1 MRQGGIMLSLI
12 KSNRFFCCFLL
23 LFLFFQSVYS
33 ETDNF
38 ENPRIT
44 EANTKFGIKLFRKL
58 TEKDKTENIFIS
70 PLSIAMALEMVY
82 NGSNGE
88 TRQAMADT
96 FELQGLSLQEINKF
110 NYILKNQLEK
120 RRTKVEL
127 NISNSLWIRKG
138 EPLVPDFIE
147 SNKEFYDAEV
157 NSINF
162 ASPEAIP
169 TINRWVSK
177 KTKGK
182 IEKIIDRLDPDD
194 TVLVVA
200 NAIYFKGVWEA
211 KFDKSLTKNRAFYL
225 PDGGKI
231 KIQMM
236 SQKGKYLY
244 YENDDFQAVSIPYY
258 DREISMYIFL
268 PAKNSGLQQLCQ
280 KLDYKTL
287 EKWMHNFFSRDGEIT
302 LPRFKTEY
310 GKELVPVLS
319 SLGMKVAFEN
329 ADFSGIRK
337 TGGLFISNVIHKAFL
352 DVNEEGTEAA
362 ASTVVAV
369 SRGIEIQPKK
379 QKPFKFVVDRPF
391 LCIMRDN
398 STGTIL
404 FMGSFANPQ

>member
-1 MRQGGIMLSLI
+1 MLSLT

-33 ETDNF
+33 EPDNF

-44 EANTKFGIKLFRKL
+44 EANTKFGIKLFKKL
-58 TEKDKTENIFIS
+58 IEEHKNGNVFIS
-70 PLSIAMALEMVY
+70 PISIAMALEMVC
-82 NGSNGE
+82 NGANGE
-88 TRQAMADT
+88 TKQAMEKT
-96 FELQGLSLQEINKF
+96 LELQGLSLQEINKF
-110 NYILKNQLEK
+110 NYGLKNQLEK
-120 RRTKVEL
+120 KRTKIEL

-138 EPLVPDFIE
+138 EPLVPDFID

-162 ASPEAIP
+162 ASLEAVP
-169 TINRWVSK
+169 TINRWVFE

-182 IEKIIDRLDPDD
+182 IENIIGQLDPEN
-194 TVLVVA
+194 TVLVVT

-211 KFDKSLTKNRAFYL
+211 KFDKSLTKNRVFYI
-225 PDGGKI
+225 DGGKNT

-236 SQKGKYLY
+236 SQKGEYLY

-258 DREISMYIFL
+258 DREISMYFFL

-280 KLDYKTL
+280 KLDYKNL
-287 EKWMHNFFSRDGEIT
+287 GKWMYNFYPREGEIVI
-302 LPRFKTEY
+302 PRFKTEY

-369 SRGIEIQPKK
+369 SKGIETPTKK
-379 QKPFKFVVDRPF
+379 QKLFKFVVDRPF

-404 FMGSFANPQ
+404 FLGSFANPQ

>member
-1 MRQGGIMLSLI
+1 MLSLT

-23 LFLFFQSVYS
+23 SFFSFQSVHS
-33 ETDNF
+33 EIYNF

-44 EANTKFGIKLFRKL
+44 EANTKFGIKLFKKL

-82 NGSNGE
+82 NGANGE
-88 TRQAMADT
+88 TKQAMANT
-96 FELQGLSLQEINKF
+96 LELQGLSLQEINKF

-120 RRTKVEL
+120 RRTKIEL
-127 NISNSLWIRKG
+127 DISNSLWIRKG
-138 EPLVPDFIE
+138 EPLVPDFVE
-147 SNKEFYDAEV
+147 NNKEFYDAEV

-162 ASPEAIP
+162 ASPEAVP
-169 TINRWVSK
+169 TINRWVFE

-182 IEKIIDRLDPDD
+182 IKNIIGHLDPLY

-211 KFDKSLTKNRAFYL
+211 KFDKSLTKNKVFYI
-225 PDGGKI
+225 DGGKKT

-244 YENDDFQAVSIPYY
+244 YENEDFQAVSIPYY
-258 DREISMYIFL
+258 GREISMYIFL

-287 EKWMHNFFSRDGEIT
+287 EKWMHNFFSRDGEIAI
-302 LPRFKTEY
+302 PRFKTEY

-362 ASTVVAV
+362 ASTVVV
-369 SRGIEIQPKK
+369 VKKEISLPTKK
-379 QKPFKFVVDRPF
+379 QKPFRFVADRPF
-391 LCIMRDN
+391 LCLIRDN
-398 STGTIL
+398 STGVIL
-404 FMGSFANPQ
+404 FLGSFSNP